1 MNMDNKIFGLIK
13 MPTTIKIKRSDGRI
27 HLAKVVQLNLES
39 KSVGVEWTENN
50 DVKGKEILLDLVY
63 ELNPEL
69 RLTDDETLLSQ
80 PSVIQQQTTVRPT
93 AAVQPLEDITHDR
106 MTRKLANNN
115 ISKITSDKN
124 DAQTRLTLDIDTFE
138 REYSIRPP
146 PTLPPQLLQI
156 KNNAQSSTSVP
167 TTSSIL
173 NKPQPSTIAVRS
185 IRRPQMNS
193 TVSQIKPISSATTTS
208 SSLASTPTNPA
219 PPSPAPDP
227 IVQPINR
234 TNNKQPNERRLSR
247 LHVVQPAT
255 VIEQQT
261 MHSTVG
267 YNGPLGQMI
276 LDYRSTLSYTPITS
290 LEYIEKDLR
299 ICVCVRKRP
308 INKKE
313 IARKDNDV
321 ITIPNKDHCL
331 VHVPKTK
338 VDLTKL
344 LDNQTFR
351 FDFAFDEKSTNELV
365 YRYTAQPL
373 IETVFN
379 GGNATVFA
387 YGQTGSGKTFTM
399 GCDLSCKTADFSHG
413 IYAQTTRDIFQRY
426 EKRFKQQIDIYCT
439 FYEIY
444 CGKVYDLLNNKK
456 RLRVLE
462 DQKGLVQ
469 ICDRKEQHVKNVQDV
484 LTIIQHGMNIR
495 TSGQTA
501 ANINSSRSHAVLQII
516 LKASQP
522 TTSITKNGQCKRYIK
537 EIGKMSL
544 IDLAGSERGK
554 DTASGDRLQRM
565 EGSEINKSLLA
576 LKECI
581 RALGRGDG
589 HHVPFRGSTL
599 TKVLRDSFIGEKS
612 KVCMIAMISP
622 SNSDVENTMNT
633 LRYADRVKELRMDD
647 IKTKNGNND
656 EQTDE
661 LNSADD
667 KENGFDNDEDNDYVD
682 TELDEAMQSY
692 TNAIEHLQEYEEE
705 VFDCCQDVLKS
716 DDLNK
721 NDLRNIYEQTMH
733 GDYDQEKFVQQLKQH
748 VEKRQQ
754 QLNDLQVKIEQFEQ
768 YLTQEECSSQH
779 LINKKIKNKNREI
792 T

>member
-1 MNMDNKIFGLIK
+1 MSMDNKVFGLIK
-13 MPTTIKIKRSDGRI
+13 MTTTIKIKRSDGRI
-27 HLAKVVQLNLES
+27 HLAKVVQLNVES

-69 RLTDDETLLSQ
+69 RSVDEKTLSQ
-80 PSVIQQQTTVRPT
+80 MSSQQQQSTTVRPT
-93 AAVQPLEDITHDR
+93 AAVQLLVDNIHDR
-106 MTRKLANNN
+106 MTTKLVNN
-115 ISKITSDKN
+115 INKTAITSDNN
-124 DAQTRLTLDIDTFE
+124 DVQTRLTLDIDTFE
-138 REYSIRPP
+138 REYSRPP
-146 PTLPPQLLQI
+146 PTLPVQLLQP
-156 KNNAQSSTSVP
+156 KNSAQSSASVP
-167 TTSSIL
+167 MASSVL
-173 NKPQPSTIAVRS
+173 NRQQSTIAVRS
-185 IRRPQMNS
+185 IRRPQM
-193 TVSQIKPISSATTTS
+193 KPISSATTTAS
-208 SSLASTPTNPA
+208 SFASTPTNPT
-219 PPSPAPDP
+219 PPSPVPDP
-227 IVQPINR
+227 VGQPTNR

-247 LHVVQPAT
+247 LHVVQPPAT

-261 MHSTVG
+261 IQNTVG
-267 YNGPLGQMI
+267 YNGPFGQMI
-276 LDYRSTLSYTPITS
+276 LDYRSTLSYTAITN

-338 VDLTKL
+338 VDLTKF
-344 LDNQTFR
+344 LDNQTFK

-373 IETVFN
+373 IETIFD

-399 GCDLSCKTADFSHG
+399 GCDLSCKTADYSHG

-439 FYEIY
+439 FFEIY

-469 ICDRKEQHVKNVQDV
+469 ICDRKEQHVKTVQDV
-484 LTIIQHGMNIR
+484 LAIIQLGMNIR

-501 ANINSSRSHAVLQII
+501 ANFNSSRSHAVLQII

-522 TTSITKNGQCKRYIK
+522 TTSMTKNGQCKRYIK

-581 RALGRGDG
+581 RALGRGDEKS

-622 SNSDVENTMNT
+622 SNMDVENTMNT
-633 LRYADRVKELRMDD
+633 LRYADRVKELRTDD
-647 IKTKNGNND
+647 VKTKNGNID
-656 EQTDE
+656 EQIGE
-661 LNSADD
+661 LNPADD
-667 KENGFDNDEDNDYVD
+667 KENGFGYDEDNCDMD

-692 TNAIEHLQEYEEE
+692 TNAIEHVQQYEEE
-705 VFDCCQDVLKS
+705 VFDCCQEVLKC

-721 NDLRNIYEQTMH
+721 NDLRNIYEQTLH
-733 GDYDQEKFVQQLKQH
+733 VDYDQEKFIQQLKQH
-748 VEKRQQ
+748 VIKRQQ
-754 QLNDLQVKIEQFEQ
+754 QLNELKVKTEQFEQ
-768 YLTQEECSSQH
+768 YLNQEECSSQQ
-779 LINKKIKNKNREI
+779 LINKKNKQSK
-792 T
+792 